1 MVRGV
6 VVLRIDC
13 AVPHKTNQTKTK
25 QKKERKKNKNKI
37 NNGIEMNYMSGSSSA
52 LNLRHLQNLCAIKQ
66 AASLASSPAA
76 SPHLM
81 CIIFCSVIRRSF
93 AGMEF

>member
-1 MVRGV
+1 
-6 VVLRIDC
+6 LI
-13 AVPHKTNQTKTK
+13 ALFHTKQTKPK
-25 QKKERKKNKNKI
+25 QNKRKKERKKKI
-37 NNGIEMNYMSGSSSA
+37 LKIINGIEMNYMSGSSSA
-52 LNLRHLQNLCAIKQ
+52 LDLRHLQNLCAIKQ

-81 CIIFCSVIRRSF
+81 CIIFCSMIRRSF